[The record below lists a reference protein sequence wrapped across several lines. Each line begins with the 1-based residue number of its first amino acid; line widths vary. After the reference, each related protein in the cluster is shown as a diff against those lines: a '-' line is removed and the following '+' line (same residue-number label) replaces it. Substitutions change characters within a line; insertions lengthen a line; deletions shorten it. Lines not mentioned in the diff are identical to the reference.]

1 MKTVKTL
8 IMLCAA
14 ASLLG
19 GYACK
24 GKPVHVPLSER
35 IAQQKAEDEG
45 RTGQKPDGSITE
57 EELARR
63 EAERRRRAAEEEAMR
78 AAQLKDIYFEY
89 DSYNIRQE
97 DIPALKDLAARL
109 IQNQDARLVIEGHCD
124 ERGTTDY
131 NLALGQKRADA
142 VKDYLVKAGVS
153 EKRIKAM
160 SYGKEV
166 PLDVGHDENAWAKNR
181 RAHFVMQ

>member
-1 MKTVKTL
+1 MTTLKTL
-8 IMLCAA
+8 VLVLAA
-14 ASLLG
+14 ASLLA

-24 GKPVHVPLSER
+24 GKPVHVPISER
-35 IAQQKAEDEG
+35 IAQQKADESKL
-45 RTGQKPDGSITE
+45 GQKADGSITE

-63 EAERRRRAAEEEAMR
+63 EAERRRKAAEEAMR
-78 AAQLKDIYFEY
+78 ASQLQDVYFDY

-109 IQNQDARLVIEGHCD
+109 NQNQDARLVIEGHCD

-131 NLALGQKRADA
+131 NLALGQKRADV

-166 PLDVGHDENAWAKNR
+166 PLDPGHGEGAWAKNR
-181 RAHFVMQ
+181 RAHFVIQ

>member
-8 IMLCAA
+8 IMLVAA
-14 ASLLG
+14 ASLLA

-35 IAQQKAEDEG
+35 IAQQKAEDES
-45 RTGQKPDGSITE
+45 TIGQKPDGSITE

-63 EAERRRRAAEEEAMR
+63 EAERRRRAAEDAMK
-78 AAQLKDIYFEY
+78 ASQLQDAYFEY

-109 IQNQDARLVIEGHCD
+109 NQNQDARLVIEGHCD

-131 NLALGQKRADA
+131 NLALGQKRADV

-166 PLDVGHDENAWAKNR
+166 PLDPGHTESAWAKNR
-181 RAHFVMQ
+181 RAHFTMQ